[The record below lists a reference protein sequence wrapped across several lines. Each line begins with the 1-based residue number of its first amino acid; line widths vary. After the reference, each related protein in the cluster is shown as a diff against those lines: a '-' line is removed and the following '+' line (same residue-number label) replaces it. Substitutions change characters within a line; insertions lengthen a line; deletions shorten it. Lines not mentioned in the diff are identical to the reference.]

1 MKTYN
6 ELKMTQIQA
15 RLDSLI
21 SLKEL
26 SRVRPGWISYMRG
39 ALGMTLKNLAKILDV
54 SIPTVA
60 QSEKREMEGKVS
72 LETLRKMA
80 NAMECEF
87 FYAFIPKRDLK
98 TTLEKKAYEKAIT
111 ILKIADTH
119 MSLEDQKVKGDINKR
134 IERLAKELLEKGDV
148 W

>member
-1 MKTYN
+1 MKAYN

-15 RLDSLI
+15 RLDSLK
-21 SLKEL
+21 SLKDL
-26 SRVRPGWISYMRG
+26 AKVRPGWISYMRG

-60 QSEKREMEGKVS
+60 QSERREMEGKVS

-80 NAMECEF
+80 TAMECEF
-87 FYAFIPKRDLK
+87 VYAFIPKKDLK
-98 TTLEKKAYEKAIT
+98 TTLEKKAFEKASL
-111 ILKIADTH
+111 ILKSADTH
-119 MSLEDQKVKGDINKR
+119 MTLEDQKVEGDINKR
-134 IERLAKELLEKGDV
+134 IERLAKKLLEKGDV

>member
-1 MKTYN
+1 MKAYN
-6 ELKMTQIQA
+6 ELKMTQIQG
-15 RLDSLI
+15 RLDSLNT
-21 SLKEL
+21 LKDL
-26 SRVRPGWISYMRG
+26 AKVRPGWISYMRG

-60 QSEKREMEGKVS
+60 QSERREMEGKVN

-80 NAMECEF
+80 TAMECEF
-87 FYAFIPKRDLK
+87 VYAFIPKKDLK
-98 TTLEKKAYEKAIT
+98 TTLEKKAYEKASA

-134 IERLAKELLEKGDV
+134 IERLAKELLERGDV

>member
-1 MKTYN
+1 MKGYN
-6 ELKMTQIQA
+6 ELKMTQIQS
-15 RLDSLI
+15 RLDSLN
-21 SLKEL
+21 SFKDFAK
-26 SRVRPGWISYMRG
+26 VRPGWISYMRG

-60 QSEKREMEGKVS
+60 QSERREMEGKVT

-80 NAMECEF
+80 TAMECEF
-87 FYAFIPKRDLK
+87 VYAFIPRKDLK
-98 TTLEKKAYEKAIT
+98 TTLEKKAFEKART
-111 ILKIADTH
+111 ILKRADTH
-119 MSLEDQKVKGDINKR
+119 MTLENQKVEGDINKR